1 MTIYENIS
9 QKHSQH
15 QGPIIKQLVRAAGL
29 FRLDSSGHDSQHP
42 GQPVEWKAGLGGSR
56 VT

>member
-15 QGPIIKQLVRAAGL
+15 QGSIIKQLVRAAGL